1 MLESHKKYKYEE
13 KFLTILIELLL
24 ILVFLFYFKYLD
36 FYQGDFNLYYSYRK
50 ILFW

>member
-1 MLESHKKYKYEE
+1 MFKSSVEGSFK
-13 KFLTILIELLL
+13 ELL
-24 ILVFLFYFKYLD
+24 FLFYFKYLD